1 MTPPISKFKVACL
14 QLSSSNDLFENINI
28 IIALIDSAATRGAEL
43 ICMPENAVMME
54 NSSKRSIEKAAN
66 VAKNPALE
74 AFKFS
79 AKKHKIWLHCG
90 SLSIK
95 LSSGKLANRT
105 FVISPEGRVVGEYD
119 KINMFDVDL
128 GGGERYKESNTFVPG
143 KKLTLVP
150 LPWGTM
156 GLTICYDLRFPSL
169 YRSLAQGG
177 AHMIAVPSAFTAV
190 TGRAHWM
197 VLLQARAIETGCFIF
212 APAQVGLH
220 SRNRQTH
227 GHSMI
232 IDPWGRILVEAKN
245 DDNIILADIDVNLVA
260 AVRKKINS
268 VNHDAIYTAF

>member
-14 QLSSSNDLFENINI
+14 QLSSSNDLFENISI

-54 NSSKRSIEKAAN
+54 NNSKRSIEKAAN

-79 AKKHKIWLHCG
+79 AKKHKVWLHCG

>member
-1 MTPPISKFKVACL
+1 M
-14 QLSSSNDLFENINI
+14 

-66 VAKNPALE
+66 VNKNPALE
-74 AFKFS
+74 AFKS
-79 AKKHKIWLHCG
+79 AAKKQKVWLHCG

-143 KKLTLVP
+143 QKLTLVP

-177 AHMIAVPSAFTAV
+177 AHMIAVPSAFTVV
-190 TGRAHWM
+190 TGRAHWT

-220 SRNRQTH
+220 SSNRQTY